1 MCMKNISKVL
11 NADLCTGCGTCT
23 SLCPKK
29 AIIMNLDNQKGIF
42 LPKIDANLCDDCGIC
57 YKVCP
62 GHEVDFNS
70 LNMEIFGKTPE
81 NHSIGNYDDFYVGY
95 SLDEKIRFNA
105 SSGGLITQFLIYV
118 LEKKII
124 DGALVTR
131 MSEDEPLIPEPF
143 IARTKEEII
152 EAAKSKY
159 CPVPAN
165 ITLRQIIEAPEN
177 EKFAIVGLPCHIHGI
192 RKAEKI
198 NKQLREKIIIHLGLI
213 CNHTPSFHATE
224 FMLYNYGLNKKAIK
238 EISYRGEGWPG
249 GMKVTTIDDKKI
261 FIPHFSAQYW
271 GAIFN
276 SFFFPYRC
284 TLCTDKSCKLSD
296 IAFADAWA
304 PEFMKKDS
312 KGTSLV
318 IIRNNNMIFNEL
330 PNHIK
335 LHQVSDKILMESQQL
350 DRVKRR
356 ILARIRLNKVFKKK
370 IPKYVE
376 EEINVRISDYL
387 SALFSSVKNLI
398 KSWYLLKLYL
408 IFYEKASI
416 IKSKISESTS
426 LQ

>member
-1 MCMKNISKVL
+1 MLKKVRNCMNNILKVI

-42 LPKIDANLCDDCGIC
+42 LPKIDEKLCDDCGIC

-81 NHSIGNYDDFYVGY
+81 DHFIGNYDNCYVGY

-105 SSGGLITQFLIYV
+105 SSGGLVTQFLIFI
-118 LEKKII
+118 LENNII

-131 MSEDEPLIPEPF
+131 MSEKDPLNPETF

-152 EAAKSKY
+152 EASKSKY
-159 CPVPAN
+159 CPVSAN
-165 ITLRQIIEAPEN
+165 ITLRKIIDAPEN
-177 EKFAIVGLPCHIHGI
+177 EKFAVVGLPCHIHGI
-192 RKAEKI
+192 RKAEQI
-198 NKQLREKIIIHLGLI
+198 NKKLNKKIIIHLGLI
-213 CNHTPSFHATE
+213 CNHTPSFHATK
-224 FMLYNYGLNKKAIK
+224 FMLHNFGIQKKNIK
-238 EISYRGEGWPG
+238 KISYRGEGWPG
-249 GMKVTTIDDKKI
+249 GMKVTTIDSENI

-276 SFFFPYRC
+276 TFFFPYRC

-296 IAFADAWA
+296 ITFADAWTS
-304 PEFMKKDS
+304 EFMEKDS

-318 IIRNNNMIFNEL
+318 IIRNNNMKL
-330 PNHIK
+330 SDLTNHIM
-335 LHQVSDKILMESQQL
+335 LQNVSDKVLMQSQQL

-356 ILARIRLNKVFKKK
+356 ILAQIKLNKFLKKES
-370 IPKYVE
+370 PKYIE

-387 SALFSSVKNLI
+387 SALLFSIKNLI
-398 KSWYLLKLYL
+398 KSRYLIKLYL
-408 IFYEKASI
+408 LFYEKASI
-416 IKSKISESTS
+416 IKSKIS
-426 LQ
+426 